1 MKDYQ
6 TKKEK
11 LVLPKDVYMRTIWMI
26 RGYYRMKENLQ
37 DAVDAQPDP
46 NQPRA
51 KGGTPGSSTESK
63 AVKRE
68 HDRDIVAAIDK
79 ALEQIPKEYRHGVW
93 QKVMYNAPYP
103 NDAHVSTYSQYKA
116 EFVIRAA
123 KYIGMI

>member
-51 KGGTPGSSTESK
+51 KGRTPGSSTESK

-79 ALEQIPKEYRHGVW
+79 ALEQTPKEYRHGVW

-103 NDAHVSTYSQYKA
+103 DDAHITTYSRYKA
-116 EFVIRAA
+116 DFVIMAA
-123 KYIGMI
+123 HNLGLV